1 MNDFMSI
8 DMLATFTGLVTA
20 VSIIV
25 QFTKSVIKKK
35 FSDYSVRIYTWIVSL
50 ILVSV
55 FSDIDLTAKGI
66 LLTIINSII
75 IALTSMGTYEVIADP
90 KAEKKREMDS
100 L

>member
-1 MNDFMSI
+1 MNDFMSV

-25 QFTKSVIKKK
+25 QFTKSAVKKK

-55 FSDIDLTAKGI
+55 FNDVDFTAKGI

-90 KAEKKREMDS
+90 KAEKKREIDS